1 MDAAADRTST
11 CSADSDD
18 TEPTIRGAVA
28 RWFSGIVFAA
38 FLGYYGLL
46 CFRHQGWGGD
56 FQMYCAGISQLYR
69 NFLEPLHEAMD
80 APGSQSTTYTFYL
93 VVLAAFG
100 KVFGATPYRVLE
112 VAGAFNLLAYCLGA
126 AYLYSRFSLHRRWWL
141 PAACFVYASTC
152 VRWLHFGWSSEL
164 SLTNLQYI
172 QSYPST
178 LAWALAFF
186 SFGLAHDVQQHRRVR
201 DVAILA
207 AVLAVA
213 LLTHVL
219 TASWMIG
226 IVGLHASWSAA
237 RRRDI
242 RLLVRPGLAVAAA
255 VALASLWP
263 YSPFFGQSSMSN
275 VPEGSPFGA
284 SPLRDFPTAYALA
297 LPCIV
302 YLIVRFRRHAF
313 WVLAFLATLGA
324 LALWRHRGFT
334 FGNRYSFFAAFCAHF
349 VIAEVMA
356 LGVLALVG
364 RLREPPRARLAAWLD
379 RPLAIAVLALAL
391 VSWVPSPM
399 GERAARATDYGKL
412 LSPFELLRLES
423 PLEAY
428 YREVEELVPF
438 IGPSDRVITPVTRA
452 VFDFAT
458 VTGARMVSSPNAWL
472 VPERVPRQR
481 DMNLF
486 FSRGAKPRD
495 RDAIVRR
502 RHATRVLLPRSHF
515 VYLGGLLQQLG
526 EPLYRSDRYVVWAV
540 KPAGA
545 G

>member
-1 MDAAADRTST
+1 MDAAADRTSIR
-11 CSADSDD
+11 SAESDLP
-18 TEPTIRGAVA
+18 EPTIRGVVA
-28 RWFSGIVFAA
+28 CWFSGIVFAT

-69 NFLEPLHEAMD
+69 SFFEPLHEAMD
-80 APGSQSTTYTFYL
+80 APGAQSTTYTFYL
-93 VVLAAFG
+93 VALAALG
-100 KVFGATPYRVLE
+100 KAFGATPYRVLE
-112 VAGAFNLLAYCLGA
+112 VAGAFNLLAYCLGVG
-126 AYLYSRFSLHRRWWL
+126 YLYSRFSVHRRWWL

-152 VRWLHFGWSSEL
+152 LRWLHFGWSSEL

-186 SFGLAHDVQQHRRVR
+186 AFGLAHDVQRERRGR
-201 DVAILA
+201 DVAMLA
-207 AVLAVA
+207 AVLAGA

-219 TASWMIG
+219 TASWTIG
-226 IVGLHASWSAA
+226 IVGLHAAWCAA
-237 RRRDI
+237 RQRDL
-242 RLLVRPGLAVAAA
+242 RLFVRPALALAVAVGLAA
-255 VALASLWP
+255 IWP

-297 LPCIV
+297 LPCFA

-313 WVLAFLATLGA
+313 WVLALLATLGA

-349 VIAEVMA
+349 VVAEVMA
-356 LGVLALVG
+356 LGVLALLGPLLEV
-364 RLREPPRARLAAWLD
+364 PRRRRWAWLD
-379 RPLAIAVLALAL
+379 RPLSIAVLVVAL
-391 VSWVPSPM
+391 VSWVASPM
-399 GERAARATDYGKL
+399 GERAARATDYGR
-412 LSPFELLRLES
+412 LSSPLALLRLES

-428 YREVEELVPF
+428 YREVQELVPVM
-438 IGPSDRVITPVTRA
+438 GPNDRVITPVTRA

-472 VPERVPRQR
+472 VPDRVPRQR
-481 DMNLF
+481 DMNHF

-515 VYLGGLLQQLG
+515 VYLGGLLQQYG

-540 KPAGA
+540 KAAGP

>member
-1 MDAAADRTST
+1 MPDSDIPETDIPETDTREPSFRGPVAAWLSAVIAAAF
-11 CSADSDD
+11 
-18 TEPTIRGAVA
+18 V
-28 RWFSGIVFAA
+28 
-38 FLGYYGLL
+38 GYYGLL

-69 NFLEPLHEAMD
+69 NIAEPLHEAMD

-93 VVLAAFG
+93 VVLAALG

-112 VAGAFNLLAYCLGA
+112 VAGVVNLLLYCLGA
-126 AYLYSRFSLHRRWWL
+126 GYLYSRHSLHRRWWL
-141 PAACFVYASTC
+141 PAACFIYASTC

-186 SFGLAHDVQQHRRVR
+186 SFGLAEDVRRHRRTR
-201 DVAILA
+201 DALALAGVLA
-207 AVLAVA
+207 AA

-219 TASWMIG
+219 TASWMFG
-226 IVGLHASWSAA
+226 IVGLYALWSAA
-237 RRRDI
+237 RERDP
-242 RLLVRPGLAVAAA
+242 RLLVRPGLALAAA
-255 VALASLWP
+255 VALASVWP

-297 LPCIV
+297 APSFA
-302 YLIVRFRRHAF
+302 YLVLRHRRHAF
-313 WVLAFLATLGA
+313 WGLALLATLAA
-324 LALWRHRGFT
+324 LALWRQRGFT
-334 FGNRYSFFAAFCAHF
+334 FGNRYSFFAACCAHF

-356 LGVLALVG
+356 LGVFALLGALIEV
-364 RLREPPRARLAAWLD
+364 PRRRVLAWLD
-379 RPLAIAVLALAL
+379 RPLSIAVLAVAL

-412 LSPFELLRLES
+412 LSPLELLRLPS
-423 PLEAY
+423 PLETY
-428 YREVEELVPF
+428 YGEVQELVPVLT
-438 IGPSDRVITPVTRA
+438 PNDRVITPVTRA

-472 VPERVPRQR
+472 VPDRVPRQR
-481 DMNLF
+481 DMNQF

-515 VYLGGLLQQLG
+515 VYLDGLLQQFG

-540 KPAGA
+540 TSAGA
-545 G
+545 R